1 MPQLEDFA
9 FFSKRNTACNIAYI
23 VQKNIM
29 CIGNIFQHTQTAA
42 HISPTPLLETE
53 KIFFVDF
60 ISFFFHTFIDKL
72 KRISNLV
79 KTGFNENN
87 FIFV

>member
-1 MPQLEDFA
+1 MPQLKILL
-9 FFSKRNTACNIAYI
+9 SLRRGIQLGNIAYI

-29 CIGNIFQHTQTAA
+29 CIGNIFQHTQAVA
-42 HISPTPLLETE
+42 HISPIPLLETE
-53 KIFFVDF
+53 KISSW
-60 ISFFFHTFIDKL
+60 ISYSFFFHTFIDKL